1 MIRFHK
7 IHLRVSNFWVRIS
20 IVLLLLA
27 VSYYLCMIMV
37 PLTFF
42 RQSFEDRFISRDKA
56 LSFALCK
63 LGCSGGLTFA
73 IVFAVRAMITGEAE
87 SIKMMMSPTGAD
99 SGASGA
105 SGSESSSPSEA
116 KNESNFSFEFH
127 QLQDKTFSAF
137 QNLIY
142 YDNNFLKYLHCLN
155 NRAGCLFSKFS
166 TFQGWNET
174 TPEDRTFTRFGNTLE
189 SQQRT

>member
-1 MIRFHK
+1 MGQ
-7 IHLRVSNFWVRIS
+7 NFDSFI
-20 IVLLLLA
+20 ITCCVLLSLYDNGSIDIFQA
-27 VSYYLCMIMV
+27 VFWKIGLSLG
-37 PLTFF
+37 
-42 RQSFEDRFISRDKA
+42 DKA

-155 NRAGCLFSKFS
+155 NRAGCLFFKIFNLP
-166 TFQGWNET
+166 G
-174 TPEDRTFTRFGNTLE
+174 LE
-189 SQQRT
+189 